1 MCEDTITLKS
11 VYLLLGGRLVER
23 GWSVEWARLKD
34 DLDVLEDVTVECA
47 GQPFIIRSQTR
58 GDAGKALQAVGVALG
73 PTVRVA
79 QNNHARA

>member
-1 MCEDTITLKS
+1 LVLFQELQ
-11 VYLLLGGRLVER
+11 LRLVER

-34 DLDVLEDVTVECA
+34 DLDALEDVTVECS

-58 GDAGKALQAVGVALG
+58 GNAGKALQAAGVALG

-79 QNNHARA
+79 QDKLAQA